1 MEPLLSVVVPVYNVE
16 KYIERCLDSIVAQT
30 YENKQIILIDDGSTD
45 SSGRI
50 CDKYAQK
57 YAKIYV
63 HHQKNA
69 GLVEARRTGTAF
81 AEGEYIL
88 WVDADDW
95 VEPDYFAR
103 MMEAMLAVHVDMVA
117 ANLYYDF
124 GEASSVVTNNMK
136 CGIYNV
142 KEIIEGML
150 YSGTF
155 FEYGIQPH
163 GVTKLYKTE
172 KLKMIQERLDN
183 RICVG
188 EDAAVVYPYI
198 CHSERVLLTDIC
210 CYHYVQHMGSITKQI
225 DKNEIE
231 KIDFLIAHLKREFSD
246 SKELLRH
253 LDIYR
258 KYLVLRD
265 MTYWDSEN
273 VLLYPYGGIERGS
286 RIVIYGAGGL
296 GQSLYAYCREKDIEV
311 AAWLDRN
318 AGHYRSEDLPV
329 ETLDEFDETNTEY
342 EYLLIANISEKT
354 ALDIKKDLLER
365 GFLAEKIR
373 WFSNEFLY
381 GGT

>member
-1 MEPLLSVVVPVYNVE
+1 MLSVVVPVYNVE

-45 SSGRI
+45 SSGRV
-50 CDKYAQK
+50 CDGYSQK
-57 YAKIYV
+57 YADIYV
-63 HHQKNA
+63 HHQNNA
-69 GLVEARRTGTAF
+69 GLVEARRTGTTF
-81 AEGEYIL
+81 AEGEYII

-95 VEPDYFAR
+95 IEPDYFAR

-142 KEIIEGML
+142 KEIIESML

-172 KLKMIQERLDN
+172 KLKRIQGRLDN

-198 CHSERVLLTDIC
+198 YHSERVLLTDIC
-210 CYHYVQHMGSITKQI
+210 GYHYVQHTGSITKHK
-225 DKNEIE
+225 DKHEIE
-231 KIDFLIAHLKREFSD
+231 RIDFLIAHLKREFSN
-246 SKELLRH
+246 SKEFLRH

-273 VLLYPYGGIERGS
+273 VLLYPYGGIDKGS

-311 AAWLDRN
+311 VAWLDRN
-318 AGHYRSEDLPV
+318 AGHYKSEGLPV
-329 ETLDEFDETNTEY
+329 ETVDEFDKTNTKY
-342 EYLLIANISEKT
+342 EHLIIANISEKT

-365 GFLAEKIR
+365 GFLDEKIR
-373 WFSNEFLY
+373 WFSNEFLH